1 MFVNSHLYLSF
12 LDLFAN
18 KLVWEQVLL
27 LGRAL
32 VGGQGGLGHWGI
44 GGPDFFPNSRTNAL
58 SQFLVGQMP
67 GGQMSGANFWSEQ
80 MPRVNFGPDK

>member
-1 MFVNSHLYLSF
+1 MMPSCCILLTDFRSVVRGQMPGVNF
-12 LDLFAN
+12 
-18 KLVWEQVLL
+18 
-27 LGRAL
+27 G
-32 VGGQGGLGHWGI
+32 
-44 GGPDFFPNSRTNAL
+44 RTNAL